1 METGKTGKYLKYAI
15 GEIILVVI
23 GILIALQ
30 INNANE
36 ARKLRQIE
44 RSYLERLVVDLKE
57 NEILWENRHKR
68 EKQRLASAWDLLEFS
83 FSDNQD
89 TLVKVLRNFQ
99 PVANFRD
106 LIINQV
112 TFNEM
117 VSSGNLD
124 LISNDSIKL
133 KLLDLEKRYLTI
145 KSRWTRQKDYVLEN
159 MVKSINSKIS
169 LRYTVPINI
178 EYHNEISRTFSQ
190 NEVDYYYA
198 ELLKEFKIL
207 FNSKDFLNNLMALAT
222 DANLIVDEYKQAK
235 IQVEELIRLIEI
247 DLKSDTE
254 W

>member
-1 METGKTGKYLKYAI
+1 MSENKTSKYLKYAI
-15 GEIILVVI
+15 GEILLVMI
-23 GILIALQ
+23 GILLALQ
-30 INNANE
+30 VNNWNE

-57 NEILWENRHKR
+57 NEVLWERRYER
-68 EKQRLASAWDLLEFS
+68 EKQRLEGAWELLEFS
-83 FSDNQD
+83 FSENQD

-99 PVANFRD
+99 PVANFED

-145 KSRWTRQKDYVLEN
+145 KSRWTRQKNYVLEN
-159 MVKSINSKIS
+159 MVESINSKIS
-169 LRYTVPINI
+169 LRYTVPINS
-178 EYHNEISRTFSQ
+178 EYHNKISRTFSQ
-190 NEVDYYYA
+190 DDTDYYFT
-198 ELLKEFKIL
+198 ELLKEFRVL

-235 IQVEELIRLIEI
+235 LQVAELIGLIEN
-247 DLKSDTE
+247 DLKSDSD
-254 W
+254 